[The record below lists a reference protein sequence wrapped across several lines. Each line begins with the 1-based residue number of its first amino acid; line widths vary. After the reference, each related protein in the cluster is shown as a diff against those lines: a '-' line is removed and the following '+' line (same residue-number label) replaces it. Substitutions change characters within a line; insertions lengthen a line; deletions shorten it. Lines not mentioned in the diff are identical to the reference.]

1 MAAAAERD
9 TAPRLELEGRRY
21 VVLAEEAYVDLLKRA
36 GTSGP
41 DPAAWA
47 AWEKDAKKLGQRLRD
62 RRREMG
68 LAQGQLARAAEIRVE
83 TLNRIERGKTS
94 PDYGT
99 VRRLVLALSAASRA
113 AEPRPGRKNS

>member
-1 MAAAAERD
+1 MAAAARRD

-21 VVLAEEAYVDLLKRA
+21 VVLAEQAYLDLLKQA

-68 LAQGQLARAAEIRVE
+68 LAQAELAGAAGIRVE

-99 VRRLVLALSAASRA
+99 VRKLVLALSLASRTA
-113 AEPRPGRKNS
+113 APRPGRQDA